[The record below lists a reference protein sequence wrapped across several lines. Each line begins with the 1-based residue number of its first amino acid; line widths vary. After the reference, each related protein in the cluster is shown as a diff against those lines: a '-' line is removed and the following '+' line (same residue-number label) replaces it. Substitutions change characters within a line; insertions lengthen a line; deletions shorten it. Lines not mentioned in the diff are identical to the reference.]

1 MTAGVN
7 RPHWG
12 SLRIHSR
19 RVLPLPRFTRSA
31 LSTLQPIHNIP
42 EICAQHG
49 ITDVVLSPGSRSAP
63 LTIAFARHPELRV
76 RVVPDERAAAFIGL
90 GLAQAQRRPV
100 ALVCTSGTAGLNY
113 APAVAEA
120 FFQQIPLVVFT
131 ADRPPEW
138 IDQLDGQTIRQP
150 NLYGRHAKAAF
161 ELPVDFS
168 HADARW
174 QAARLVNEAIN
185 LSQEFPAGPV
195 QVNVPL
201 REPFYPKAGEEIQYE
216 QVKISREVAGAP
228 QLPAGELDVLRRQL
242 RQTPKVLV
250 VAGQHPHDEPLLLAL
265 RRFSAAYQAPVV
277 GDLIANVHQPV
288 GPDYDAARTAP
299 LGRQDVFMVVPEPG
313 LREVLRPELL
323 ITYGQSLISKALKNY
338 LREYPAAQHWHVQ
351 PAGPVADTF
360 RSLTRII
367 RMEPAAF
374 FEAVLHQPGAG
385 SSLVKP
391 TAAAESVLKTADD
404 GTSGGSNP
412 SSTDTVGST
421 PALGT
426 EQRTT
431 NNEQRNTRLTWQGP
445 GAARDAP
452 AAPKDAFTTPW
463 QRANGW
469 ATDFVREFLTRPEQ
483 PFNEFMAIY
492 RALRLVPDGAAL
504 HLANSMA
511 VRYANIL
518 GLPAGSTAE
527 VFANR
532 GTSGIDGCNSTAVG
546 AALAQPERPIV
557 LLTGD
562 VAFFYDRNAFWHNYP
577 TSNLRVILVNNHAGG
592 IFRLIDGPRQQP
604 ELEEFFETR
613 QQLTGAN
620 TAKDF
625 GLRYFTATTFA
636 ELDKVLPVFFAPATK
651 GGAAVLEIPTDSAT
665 NAAFFEQYRAAVRTS
680 FSS

>member
-1 MTAGVN
+1 MA
-7 RPHWG
+7 
-12 SLRIHSR
+12 
-19 RVLPLPRFTRSA
+19 
-31 LSTLQPIHNIP
+31 TLQPIHNIP

-100 ALVCTSGTAGLNY
+100 ALVCTSGTAGVNY

-138 IDQLDGQTIRQP
+138 IDQLDGQTIRQT

-161 ELPVDFS
+161 ELPVDFT

-174 QAARLVNEAIN
+174 QATRLVNEAIN
-185 LSQEFPAGPV
+185 IAQEFPAGPV

-216 QVKISREVAGAP
+216 SVKISREVAGVP
-228 QLPAGELDVLRRQL
+228 QLPAGELNVLRRQL
-242 RQTPKVLV
+242 GQTKRVLI
-250 VAGQHPHDEPLLLAL
+250 VAGQHPTDEPLLLAL
-265 RRFSAAYQAPVV
+265 RRLATAYQIPVV

-288 GPDYDAARTAP
+288 GPDFDVRTAP
-299 LGRQDVFMVVPEPG
+299 LGKQDVFMAVPEQG
-313 LREVLRPELL
+313 LREALRPELL

-338 LREYPAAQHWHVQ
+338 LRDFAPQQHWHVQ

-374 FEAVLHQPGAG
+374 FESILVPEALDPGSIPGAT
-385 SSLVKP
+385 
-391 TAAAESVLKTADD
+391 TAAQAP
-404 GTSGGSNP
+404 GSNP
-412 SSTDTVGST
+412 PPGTT
-421 PALGT
+421 PAA
-426 EQRTT
+426 
-431 NNEQRNTRLTWQGP
+431 NTRLTWQGP
-445 GAARDAP
+445 GSARGEA
-452 AAPKDAFTTPW
+452 AAPKDAYTTPW

-469 ATDFVREFLTRPEQ
+469 ATDFLREFITQPNQ
-483 PFNEFMAIY
+483 PFNEFTAIY
-492 RALRLVPDGAAL
+492 RALQLVPNGAAL

-518 GLPAGSTAE
+518 GLPAGSTVE

-546 AALAQPERPIV
+546 AALAQPERPVV

-562 VAFFYDRNAFWHNYP
+562 VAFFYDRNGFWHNYP
-577 TSNLRVILVNNHAGG
+577 TPNLRVILINNHAGG

-613 QQLTGAN
+613 QALTAEN
-620 TAKDF
+620 TARDF
-625 GLRYFTATTFA
+625 GLRYFIATSFA
-636 ELDKVLPVFFAPATK
+636 ELDKVLPVFFAPSSK
-651 GGAAVLEIPTDSAT
+651 GNAAVLEITTDSAS

-680 FSS
+680 FF

>member
-1 MTAGVN
+1 M
-7 RPHWG
+7 
-12 SLRIHSR
+12 SQL
-19 RVLPLPRFTRSA
+19 
-31 LSTLQPIHNIP
+31 LQPIHNIP

-161 ELPVDFS
+161 ELPVDLT
-168 HADARW
+168 HTDARW

-228 QLPAGELDVLRRQL
+228 LLPAGELDVLRRQL
-242 RQTPKVLV
+242 RQTPRVLV
-250 VAGQHPHDEPLLLAL
+250 VAGQHPHHEPLLLAL

-288 GPDYDAARTAP
+288 GPDFDAARTAP
-299 LGRQDVFMVVPEPG
+299 LGRQDVFMVVPGQG
-313 LREVLRPELL
+313 LREALRPELL

-338 LREYPAAQHWHVQ
+338 LREYPATQHWHVQ

-374 FEAVLHQPGAG
+374 FEALLGQSGAG
-385 SSLVKP
+385 SVPSGP
-391 TAAAESVLKTADD
+391 SAAAESGSTTVASN
-404 GTSGGSNP
+404 TSGGSNP
-412 SSTDTVGST
+412 SVSEEVVPSA
-421 PALGT
+421 PVA
-426 EQRTT
+426 EQRKTK
-431 NNEQRNTRLTWQGP
+431 NEQQTRLTWQGP
-445 GAARDAP
+445 GAARDAA

-469 ATDFVREFLTRPEQ
+469 ATDFVREFVTQAQQ
-483 PFNEFMAIY
+483 PFNEFTAIY
-492 RALRLVPDGAAL
+492 RALQLVPAGAAL

-532 GTSGIDGCNSTAVG
+532 GTSGIDGCTSTAVG
-546 AALAQPERPIV
+546 AALALPGRPVV

-577 TSNLRVILVNNHAGG
+577 TPNLRVILVNNHAGG

-613 QQLTGAN
+613 QTLTAEN

-625 GLRYFTATTFA
+625 GLRYFTAKSFA
-636 ELDKVLPVFFAPATK
+636 ELDKALPAFFAPSSK
-651 GGAAVLEIPTDSAT
+651 GNAAVLEITTDSAT

-680 FSS
+680 FS